1 MSGRA
6 ADPEMVGE
14 GQTELQTRGREGSG
28 MDWVVGGGRG
38 ERLGRRYG
46 GGEEAGSDGVGIWV

>member
-1 MSGRA
+1 
-6 ADPEMVGE
+6 MVGE

-38 ERLGRRYG
+38 ERLGSRYG